1 MFTAIITSVSVFFQ
15 SLGYAG
21 IFFLMAIESSFI
33 PFPSEIVVPPA
44 AYLASQGKFDVFL
57 VFLAGLLGSLLG
69 AIFNYFLARFLGRPL
84 VYRLAGHRY
93 ARWLLI
99 DQVKLEK
106 AEKFFSDHS
115 GSATLIGRLVPVVR
129 QLISLPAG
137 FCLMPFFKFIV
148 LTTIGSGVWV
158 AILTALGYFV
168 GANQNLLLSYYRE
181 ISLAFLL
188 IASVYLIFL
197 KRRPSRR

>member
-15 SLGYAG
+15 GLGYAG

-57 VFLAGLLGSLLG
+57 VFLAGLSGSLLG

-99 DQVKLEK
+99 DQAKLEK

-168 GANQNLLLSYYRE
+168 GANQDLLLSYYRE